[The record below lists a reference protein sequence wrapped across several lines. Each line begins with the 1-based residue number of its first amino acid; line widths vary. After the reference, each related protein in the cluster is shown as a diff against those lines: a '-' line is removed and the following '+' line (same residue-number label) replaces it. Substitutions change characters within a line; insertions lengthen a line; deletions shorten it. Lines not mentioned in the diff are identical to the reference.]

1 MQRWEKKE
9 ILGLCLGD
17 LTGRKKKQ
25 GGGTKDKRL
34 LLLELEHICFSS
46 KVSVRFSNIF
56 FNFERFSMYWKKDIF
71 TLGNLF

>member
-1 MQRWEKKE
+1 MGEE
-9 ILGLCLGD
+9 GNPGIVLGGSH
-17 LTGRKKKQ
+17 REKKKQ